1 MSRSRFVMLLLAL
14 GTLAIYLPVSHYGFS
29 IYDDPDYITDN
40 SHVQDG
46 LTWSGIK
53 WAFTTW
59 QAANWHPLTWLSLM
73 AGCQLFGLN
82 AGIQHDINVLFHTA
96 NAILLLALLLR
107 LTSAFWPSVIV
118 AALFAWHPLHVE
130 SVAWI
135 SERKDVLST
144 FFALLTLL
152 TYARYADPRLTS
164 ALSERGQ
171 PADAKSRSK
180 AKRAPAFFRAAALFL
195 FALALMS
202 KPMFVTLP
210 LVMLLLDF
218 WPLGRFNRFGACR
231 PSPHPDP
238 LPSHQNE
245 SGEGTAGGPEQM
257 HGGPAVCRSNLE
269 NENFQEKTVLRLIF
283 EKWPFFLLSMA
294 SCVVTFL
301 SQSHG
306 GAVRSLARVPLGLR
320 LENVPVA
327 YADYLLK
334 LFWPAH
340 LAVFYPLPR
349 TIPAVAVATAVA
361 VLILIS
367 AAAWLARKKFPYFP
381 VGWLWFLA
389 TLVPVIGLVQVGNAA
404 IADRYAYFPSIGIF
418 LMVALGIRDATKR
431 LHFGNQVAA
440 AGAILVLAVCLA
452 LTHRQINFW
461 RDDIALFSHALEVT
475 PDNVTARLNLGLALE
490 KAGRKPEA
498 MDEYRQALKL
508 DPENVE
514 ARTNLAN
521 LLADDGH
528 FEEALAN
535 YQAALR
541 LDPESAVTH
550 DDFGNLLVRMGKY
563 DEAMKQYADAAKLA
577 PTDWHTPYLTG
588 KALLRQGRDAEAIPF
603 LQQALE
609 LAPDNSHLLN
619 FFAEVLAS
627 DENPGV
633 RNSPLALALAK
644 KANDLSGGIQPDVLQ
659 TLAMAEAE
667 AGQFAAAQQTCEDA
681 RTVAQALGLTNQ
693 VEEIGRQLQL
703 YQDHQPFRQSFTNA
717 ATEILPNE

>member
-1 MSRSRFVMLLLAL
+1 MLLLGL

-40 SHVQDG
+40 RHVQDG

-73 AGCQLFGLN
+73 AGCQLFGLD

-96 NAILLLALLLR
+96 NTILLLALLLR

-118 AALFAWHPLHVE
+118 AALFAWHPMHVE

-152 TYARYADPRLTS
+152 EYARYADARLTP
-164 ALSERGQ
+164 APSERGQ

-180 AKRAPAFFRAAALFL
+180 AKRAPALFHAAALFF
-195 FALALMS
+195 FALTLMS

-210 LVMLLLDF
+210 FVMLLLDF
-218 WPLGRFNRFGACR
+218 WPLGRFNR
-231 PSPHPDP
+231 ST
-238 LPSHQNE
+238 LP
-245 SGEGTAGGPEQM
+245 
-257 HGGPAVCRSNLE
+257 
-269 NENFQEKTVLRLIF
+269 RLIF
-283 EKWPFFLLSMA
+283 EKWPFFLLSIA

-306 GAVRSLARVPLGLR
+306 GAVRSLAWVPLELR
-320 LENVPVA
+320 LENAPVA
-327 YADYLLK
+327 CADYLLK

-340 LAVFYPLPR
+340 LAVFYPLPQ
-349 TIPAVAVATAVA
+349 TIPGVTVAAAVA

-367 AAAWLARKKFPYFP
+367 AAAWLARKKLPYFP
-381 VGWLWFLA
+381 VGWLWFLG

-418 LMVALGIRDATKR
+418 LIVALGIWDATRR
-431 LHFGNQVAA
+431 LHFGNQAA
-440 AGAILVLAVCLA
+440 ATGAIVALAICLA

-498 MDEYRQALKL
+498 MEEYRRALKL
-508 DPENVE
+508 DSQNVE
-514 ARTNLAN
+514 AHTNLGN
-521 LLADDGH
+521 LLDDAGH
-528 FEEALAN
+528 PQEALGE

-541 LDPESAVTH
+541 LDPDSAVTH
-550 DDFGNLLVRMGKY
+550 DDLGNLLVRMGNY
-563 DEAMKQYADAAKLA
+563 DEAMEQYADAAKLA
-577 PTDWHTPYLTG
+577 PTDWHTPYLMG
-588 KALLRQGRDAEAIPF
+588 KALLKQGQDAKAIPF

-627 DENPGV
+627 DENSSV
-633 RNSPLALALAK
+633 RNSQLALALAK

-667 AGQFAAAQQTCEDA
+667 AGQFDAAQQTSKDA
-681 RTVAQALGLTNQ
+681 RTIAQALGLTNQ

-703 YQDHQPFRQSFTNA
+703 YQDHEPFRQSFTNA
-717 ATEILPNE
+717 PAENLPKE